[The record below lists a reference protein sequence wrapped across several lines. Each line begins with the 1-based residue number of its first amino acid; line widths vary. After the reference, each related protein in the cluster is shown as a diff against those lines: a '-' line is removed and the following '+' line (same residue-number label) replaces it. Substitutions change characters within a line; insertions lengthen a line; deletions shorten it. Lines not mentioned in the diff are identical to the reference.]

1 MDAQVTS
8 TVFTLQAE
16 CVDYQGQS
24 ALTEITL
31 DIPAGQK
38 LAFVG
43 RSGSGKSTLLK
54 LLYER
59 RSQDVALVSQDY
71 GLVQSLS
78 VFHNVYMGQLGRQS
92 LWYNLINLVKPLQQ
106 AVSEVR
112 LILDDLELA
121 DKLFEPVGQL
131 SGGQQQRTAIARAI
145 MQSPEILLADEPVA
159 SLDEQQSKRVMQL
172 LCGRFD
178 TVVLAMH
185 DIDLALNYCDRI
197 IGLDQGCIKI
207 DAPSDSLSR
216 TDLLGLYGE

>member
-8 TVFTLQAE
+8 AVFSLQAE
-16 CVDYQGQS
+16 CVDYQGQV
-24 ALTEITL
+24 ALTDITL
-31 DIPAGQK
+31 EIPAGQK

-92 LWYNLINLVKPLQQ
+92 IFYNLINLIKPLQKPV
-106 AVSEVR
+106 AEVQK
-112 LILDDLELA
+112 ILSQLTLA
-121 DKLFEPVGQL
+121 DKLFEPAGQL
-131 SGGQQQRTAIARAI
+131 SGGQQQRTAIARAM
-145 MQSPEILLADEPVA
+145 MQSTQILLADEPVS
-159 SLDEQQSKRVMQL
+159 SLDEQQSKHVMQL
-172 LCGRFD
+172 LCGQFN

-197 IGLDQGCIKI
+197 IGLDNGRITI
-207 DAPSDSLSR
+207 DAPADTLQHA
-216 TDLLGLYGE
+216 DLLHLYDE

>member
-8 TVFTLQAE
+8 SAFTLQAE

-71 GLVQSLS
+71 GLVQNLS

-92 LWYNLINLVKPLQQ
+92 VFYNLINLIKPLQQ
-106 AVSEVR
+106 PIAEVQK
-112 LILDDLELA
+112 ILNELGLA
-121 DKLFEPVGQL
+121 DKLFEPAGQL
-131 SGGQQQRTAIARAI
+131 SGGQQQRTAIARAM
-145 MQSPEILLADEPVA
+145 MQSPQILLADEPVS

-172 LCGRFD
+172 LCGQFN

-197 IGLDQGCIKI
+197 IGLDDGYIKI
-207 DAPSDSLSR
+207 DALADNLQR
-216 TDLLGLYGE
+216 TDLLDLYAE